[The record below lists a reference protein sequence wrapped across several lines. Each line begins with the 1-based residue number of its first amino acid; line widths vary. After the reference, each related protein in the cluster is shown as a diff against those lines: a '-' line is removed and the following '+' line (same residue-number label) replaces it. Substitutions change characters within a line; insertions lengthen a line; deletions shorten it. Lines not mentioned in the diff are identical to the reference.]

1 MEIDH
6 VEVIDIMD
14 IVNQEV
20 TQLQIADQVIV
31 EANHKVIQIADQ
43 VIAEVNHKVTQI
55 GAL

>member
-1 MEIDH
+1 
-6 VEVIDIMD
+6 MD

-20 TQLQIADQVIV
+20 IQLQIADQVIV

-55 GAL
+55 GAQ

>member
-1 MEIDH
+1 
-6 VEVIDIMD
+6 MD

-20 TQLQIADQVIV
+20 TQL
-31 EANHKVIQIADQ
+31 QIADQ

>member
-1 MEIDH
+1 
-6 VEVIDIMD
+6 MD

-20 TQLQIADQVIV
+20 TQLQIADRVIV